1 MKPRLWDYLKAAFN
15 ARPMGMLIP
24 PNWVGVA
31 AFGIFG
37 FLNPGFWLLGAGL
50 ELGYLYTLI
59 SNARFRRVID
69 NRFSSVKEQTG
80 QVQLG
85 ELLSRL
91 ESEAREAYGA
101 MVKRCHG
108 ILGQQAT
115 GGKNPAGVAAQGEA
129 FNRLLWIY
137 VRLLLTKQ
145 SLCRLIDE
153 SGEAEEKRIAERRME
168 LAERIKQEGI
178 PEDLRQ
184 SLQGQ
189 LEILEQRLAK
199 RREAR
204 EKLTF
209 VEAEMQRLKQQV
221 ELLREQTLVSTSPET
236 VSNRIDQIT
245 ATLSGTTQW
254 MGEQQR
260 MLGEFEDL
268 MEPPPL
274 LWPSQQKAKESQ

>member
-1 MKPRLWDYLKAAFN
+1 MKAGLWDYLKAAFN
-15 ARPMGMLIP
+15 ARPMGMFIP
-24 PNWVGVA
+24 PNWVGLT
-31 AFGIFG
+31 AFGLFG
-37 FLNPGFWLLGAGL
+37 FMNPGFWLLGAGL

-59 SNARFRRVID
+59 SSKRFRRVVD
-69 NRFSSVKEQTG
+69 GRFANIKKQTG
-80 QVQLG
+80 KVQLG

-91 ESEAREAYGA
+91 GTEEREAYGA

-108 ILGQQAT
+108 ILGQQSR
-115 GGKNPAGVAAQGEA
+115 GGKSPAGIAAQGEG

-137 VRLLLTKQ
+137 VRLLLTRQ
-145 SLCRLIDE
+145 ALRRLTE
-153 SGEAEEKRIAERRME
+153 EGGEAEEKRIAERRKE
-168 LAERIKQEGI
+168 LDERLKQEGI
-178 PEDLRQ
+178 PADLKQ

-189 LEILEQRLAK
+189 LEILEQRLTK

-204 EKLTF
+204 DKLRF
-209 VEAEMQRLKQQV
+209 VEAEMQRLKEQV

-245 ATLSGTTQW
+245 ATLTGTTEW

-260 MLGEFEDL
+260 VLGQFEDL

-274 LWPSQQKAKESQ
+274 LWPSQQVKESQ